1 VKAQRQQWMQT
12 LTDACEGDFTR
23 VLFLD
28 ETGAMTNLVRS
39 HGRSTEGS
47 RCVAYTPNGHWKI
60 VTAIAAIRLSG
71 LTASATMACPMDG
84 QLFRSYVEQA
94 LVPVLS
100 EGDVVVMD
108 NLASHKH
115 PHVRELIES
124 VGAKLLYLPPYS
136 PDFTPIEMI
145 WSKAKRLLRS
155 IAARTVNELHDAFG
169 IAMAAITTSDILG
182 CFHHCR
188 YATTLGAPL

>member
-1 VKAQRQQWMQT
+1 MKAQRDEWIDK

-39 HGRSTEGS
+39 HGRSAEGS
-47 RCVAYTPNGHWKI
+47 RCVAYAPNGHWKI
-60 VTAIAAIRLSG
+60 VTAVAAIRLSG

-84 QLFRSYVEQA
+84 QLFQSYVEEA
-94 LVPVLS
+94 LLPVLS

-115 PHVRELIES
+115 PHVRERIES

-155 IAARTVNELHDAFG
+155 LAARTVDELHKAFG
-169 IAMAAITTSDILG
+169 TAMAAITTTDILG
-182 CFHHCR
+182 CFQHCR
-188 YATTLGAPL
+188 YATSFGAPL

>member
-1 VKAQRQQWMQT
+1 MKAQRGEWMEK
-12 LTDACEGDFTR
+12 LTDACEGDFKR

-39 HGRSTEGS
+39 HGRSSEGS
-47 RCVAYTPNGHWKI
+47 RCVAYAPNGHWKI
-60 VTAIAAIRLSG
+60 VTAVAAIRLSG
-71 LTASATMACPMDG
+71 LTASATMACAMDG
-84 QLFRSYVEQA
+84 QLFQSYVEEA
-94 LVPVLS
+94 LLPVLS

-115 PHVRELIES
+115 PRVRELIES
-124 VGAKLLYLPPYS
+124 SGAKLLYLPPYS

-155 IAARTVNELHDAFG
+155 LAARTVDGLHEAFG
-169 IAMAAITTSDILG
+169 TAMAAITTDDILG
-182 CFHHCR
+182 CFQHCR
-188 YATTLGAPL
+188 YATNLGAPL